1 MPGHGGLVGEDLCA
15 VLALDLH
22 GDLVVHRQDVRVE
35 RAPRGQVL
43 AAPLALV
50 VVRRHQALLAQVGRL
65 VAGKQ
70 GLIYWQTIQLR
81 GPFTTGTKS

>member
-1 MPGHGGLVGEDLCA
+1 MAVGLHVGKVDPVLVPGHGSLICEDLRA

-22 GDLVVHRQDVRVE
+22 GDLVVHRQDVGVE

-50 VVRRHQALLAQVGRL
+50 VVRRHQALLSQVGRL
-65 VAGKQ
+65 VAG
-70 GLIYWQTIQLR
+70 R
-81 GPFTTGTKS
+81 EV

>member
-1 MPGHGGLVGEDLCA
+1 MDPVLVPGHGGLVCEDLCA

-65 VAGKQ
+65 VTGKQ
-70 GLIYWQTIQLR
+70 ELIDL
-81 GPFTTGTKS
+81 SVNNN